1 MKQPTSKRAA
11 KPTSD
16 STFDLASMPH
26 RADSVPLPDALRRN
40 PLGMHPCALTPMPA
54 ELRPCAAVGA
64 LRGGAVGSRRAP
76 GVVSGY
82 VSPLRARAERT
93 GHLDELRQRL
103 TAARREVRAGGSL
116 LEAVADGT
124 LEGWRARL
132 ALQHALGFPLADWDN
147 AAGRTQGERL
157 ALVERVLSE
166 LGVAQVRRG
175 GWSVSGR

>member
-76 GVVSGY
+76 RVVS
-82 VSPLRARAERT
+82 
-93 GHLDELRQRL
+93 
-103 TAARREVRAGGSL
+103 
-116 LEAVADGT
+116 
-124 LEGWRARL
+124 
-132 ALQHALGFPLADWDN
+132 
-147 AAGRTQGERL
+147 
-157 ALVERVLSE
+157 
-166 LGVAQVRRG
+166 G